1 MDKDL
6 EKFECGD
13 CGCYFWVEDR
23 NDFDCPNCYGDN
35 CPNCCRVHTLKCI
48 KCGGIVK

>member
-13 CGCYFWVEDR
+13 CGCYFWVENR
-23 NDFDCPNCYGDN
+23 NDFDCPNCE
-35 CPNCCRVHTLKCI
+35 LKRGF
-48 KCGGIVK
+48 KSLE

>member
-1 MDKDL
+1 MKDKV
-6 EKFECGD
+6 KFECGD

-23 NDFDCPNCYGDN
+23 NDFN
-35 CPNCCRVHTLKCI
+35 CPNCCGDDCPNCCGNHTWNCI